1 MLVTPT
7 FFEGLG
13 RHGDFAWM
21 RTQPDHASTLFIF
34 NDNEEQ
40 FNAYLNGKASGFTA
54 GAGNAIAR
62 PWRLLSPPQSA
73 GIPTGKNGKGYE
85 SLDTQ
90 TKLKIDQS
98 LQVISDLIATGNYSQ
113 LVFSA
118 DSTLTTL
125 GRATFAV
132 SAEVCEYI
140 FKNLIHF
147 GSIQTKTKQEKG
159 THHE

>member
-21 RTQPDHASTLFIF
+21 RMQPDHVSTLFIF

-40 FNAYLNGKASGFTA
+40 FNAYLHGKASGFTI

-90 TKLKIDQS
+90 TKSKIDQS

-113 LVFSA
+113 MVFSA
-118 DSTLTTL
+118 DSTLMTL
-125 GRATFAV
+125 GKATFAV

-147 GSIQTKTKQEKG
+147 GSIQLKTKHGVGK
-159 THHE
+159 HHE

>member
-7 FFEGLG
+7 FFEELG

-98 LQVISDLIATGNYSQ
+98 LQVISDLIATDNYSQ

-132 SAEVCEYI
+132 STEVCEYI

>member
-1 MLVTPT
+1 VIPT

-21 RTQPDHASTLFIF
+21 RMQPDHAFTLFIF

-40 FNAYLNGKASGFTA
+40 FNAYLNGMASGFTI

-73 GIPTGKNGKGYE
+73 GIPTGKKGKGYA
-85 SLDTQ
+85 SLDAQ
-90 TKLKIDQS
+90 TKTTIDQS
-98 LQVISDLIATGNYSQ
+98 LQVIKDLIATGNYSQ
-113 LVFSA
+113 MVFSA
-118 DSTLTTL
+118 DSTMTTL
-125 GRATFAV
+125 GKATFEV

-140 FKNLIHF
+140 FKNVINF
-147 GSIQTKTKQEKG
+147 GSIQPKTNKEEGNQ
-159 THHE
+159 HD

>member
-13 RHGDFAWM
+13 RYGDFAWM

-98 LQVISDLIATGNYSQ
+98 LQVISDLIATDNYSQ

-132 SAEVCEYI
+132 STEVCEYI

-147 GSIQTKTKQEKG
+147 GSIQTKSKQEKG

>member
-21 RTQPDHASTLFIF
+21 RLQPDHASTLFIF

-73 GIPTGKNGKGYE
+73 GVPTGKKGKGYE
-85 SLDTQ
+85 SLDAQ

-98 LQVISDLIATGNYSQ
+98 LQVIKDLITTGNYSQ
-113 LVFSA
+113 MVFSA

-125 GRATFAV
+125 GKATFAV

-140 FKNLIHF
+140 FKNMIAF
-147 GSIQTKTKQEKG
+147 GSDQLITENAKG
-159 THHE
+159 KHHE

>member
-1 MLVTPT
+1 MLVIPT
-7 FFEGLG
+7 FFEELG

-21 RTQPDHASTLFIF
+21 RMQPDHASTLFIF

-40 FNAYLNGKASGFTA
+40 FNAYLNGMASGFTA

-73 GIPTGKNGKGYE
+73 GIPTGKKGKGYA
-85 SLDTQ
+85 SLDAQ
-90 TKLKIDQS
+90 TKTTIDQS
-98 LQVISDLIATGNYSQ
+98 LQVIKDLITTGNYSQ
-113 LVFSA
+113 MVFSA

-125 GRATFAV
+125 GKATFEV

-140 FKNLIHF
+140 FKNVINF
-147 GSIQTKTKQEKG
+147 GSIQLKSKYEEGK
-159 THHE
+159 HHE

>member
-1 MLVTPT
+1 VIPT
-7 FFEGLG
+7 FFEELG

-21 RTQPDHASTLFIF
+21 RMQPDHASTLFIF

-40 FNAYLNGKASGFTA
+40 FNAYLNGMASGFTA

-73 GIPTGKNGKGYE
+73 GIPTGKKGKGYA
-85 SLDTQ
+85 SLDAQ
-90 TKLKIDQS
+90 TKTTIDQS
-98 LQVISDLIATGNYSQ
+98 LQVIKDLITTGNYSQ
-113 LVFSA
+113 MVFSA

-125 GRATFAV
+125 GKATFEV

-140 FKNLIHF
+140 FKNVINF
-147 GSIQTKTKQEKG
+147 GSIQLKSKYEEGK
-159 THHE
+159 HHE